1 MNLSKTLSLFDGLDY
16 ISIQIT
22 KLPDRENL

>member
-1 MNLSKTLSLFDGLDY
+1 MKLSKTLSLFDGLDY

-22 KLPDRENL
+22 QLPDRENL